1 MPHLIRCPS
10 CGKGVSTDAI
20 RCPHCGRDIQ
30 TYMVKDGI
38 KRRQIKKFN
47 KAVDKAYLPI
57 ARTIALTIILAS
69 FSIAFSFVAWEVW
82 ALFDSFRSDYD
93 GHYISSAIVW
103 TIISVVS
110 WGLTITVAIVL
121 GRKSV
126 KKIKKEHGTV
136 KKEFECLKN
145 LYEQEE

>member
-30 TYMVKDGI
+30 TYMA

-47 KAVDKAYLPI
+47 KAMDKAYLPI
-57 ARTIALTIILAS
+57 VGTIILVMLLAS
-69 FSIAFSFVAWEVW
+69 FSIFFSLVAWEVW
-82 ALFDSFRSDYD
+82 ALFDPFRSDYD
-93 GHYISSAIVW
+93 GHYISFAIVW

-126 KKIKKEHGTV
+126 KRIKKEHGTV